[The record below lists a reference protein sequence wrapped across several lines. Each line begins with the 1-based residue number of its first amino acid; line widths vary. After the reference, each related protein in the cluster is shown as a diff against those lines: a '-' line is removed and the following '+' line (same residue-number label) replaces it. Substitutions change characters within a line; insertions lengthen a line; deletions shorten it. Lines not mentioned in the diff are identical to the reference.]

1 MNNRSGLNSYNTLL
15 LLISDCRCGM
25 VSLGQYISLRFL
37 KSWTKLVEFC
47 TGLVL
52 WIMIEETRG
61 AKMQDNEKR
70 METLQVWFVWMLGV
84 KIIEQ
89 MNCSRLV
96 LRPVLCA
103 ECPDPSGEPYEGE
116 EGDWSLRGAA
126 ARLHLFQL
134 TATSSCVCHNA
145 SHKSP
150 KNSGSAHATTL
161 PSCLSYTVLMCC
173 FLIGIFWSIS
183 FVILEVRKLLGGVLQ
198 Q

>member
-25 VSLGQYISLRFL
+25 VSLGQYISLQFL

-52 WIMIEETRG
+52 WIMIEETWG
-61 AKMQDNEKR
+61 AKMQDNVKR
-70 METLQVWFVWMLGV
+70 METLQGWFVWMLGV

-116 EGDWSLRGAA
+116 EGDWAKGGLLQGCI
-126 ARLHLFQL
+126 
-134 TATSSCVCHNA
+134 SSSWQPLLAVFVTMPVTN
-145 SHKSP
+145 
-150 KNSGSAHATTL
+150 L
-161 PSCLSYTVLMCC
+161 PE
-173 FLIGIFWSIS
+173 
-183 FVILEVRKLLGGVLQ
+183 ILEVPMQ
-198 Q
+198 QRCPPVWVTQS